1 MKKIIKVLVSSIFCL
16 SMLVGCSS
24 SPYAKAEAQTLTIQG
39 VPVYVEPDEDTTQ
52 NDVDTFLKYL
62 KKQPEYLMKNCTG
75 IYLQGDDKYYD
86 CVEDSEGGE
95 SSVGGANTS
104 DNSIHLLINNTKTL
118 DRMTEYNI
126 VFTITHEL
134 WHLYDF
140 SKGDGANWLSDFDF
154 SNLYYAN
161 PNSITEY
168 GATTVKEF
176 FAEAGSMYINN
187 PEELEQKNIDVYNYF
202 ELLPKE

>member
-1 MKKIIKVLVSSIFCL
+1 
-16 SMLVGCSS
+16 
-24 SPYAKAEAQTLTIQG
+24 
-39 VPVYVEPDEDTTQ
+39 
-52 NDVDTFLKYL
+52 
-62 KKQPEYLMKNCTG
+62 MKNCTG

-104 DNSIHLLINNTKTL
+104 DNSVHLLINNTKTL

-154 SNLYYAN
+154 SNLYNAN

-168 GATTVKEF
+168 GATTVKRIF
-176 FAEAGSMYINN
+176 CGSGLYVYKQSRRIGA
-187 PEELEQKNIDVYNYF
+187 KNIDVYNYF

>member
-1 MKKIIKVLVSSIFCL
+1 MRYNNEVFVKYRIDKDSIVFWTSDINENISAAKVLNEF
-16 SMLVGCSS
+16 
-24 SPYAKAEAQTLTIQG
+24 
-39 VPVYVEPDEDTTQ
+39 
-52 NDVDTFLKYL
+52 
-62 KKQPEYLMKNCTG
+62 
-75 IYLQGDDKYYD
+75 
-86 CVEDSEGGE
+86 
-95 SSVGGANTS
+95 
-104 DNSIHLLINNTKTL
+104 
-118 DRMTEYNI
+118 
-126 VFTITHEL
+126 
-134 WHLYDF
+134 LYDF

-154 SNLYYAN
+154 SNLYNAN